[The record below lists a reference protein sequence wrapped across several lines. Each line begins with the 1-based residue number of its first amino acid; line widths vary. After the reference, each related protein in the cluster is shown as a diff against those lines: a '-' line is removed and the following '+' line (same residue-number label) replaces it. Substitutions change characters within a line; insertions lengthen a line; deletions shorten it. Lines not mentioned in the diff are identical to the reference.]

1 MVKIAERKRRM
12 KEAEESG
19 RRQAEEILREREDV
33 VFREIMGVHQG
44 TVDSYLKG
52 IVEGTVSKI
61 SRHKAMKEGQLRKE
75 VLNPMLD
82 KIEETDNKRG
92 VILKEMV
99 TSFLIPEVL
108 RNKEKKYLNELQMK
122 YIQSTKGVI
131 EDSLRGVTRKL
142 GDN

>member
-1 MVKIAERKRRM
+1 
-12 KEAEESG
+12 
-19 RRQAEEILREREDV
+19 
-33 VFREIMGVHQG
+33 
-44 TVDSYLKG
+44 
-52 IVEGTVSKI
+52 
-61 SRHKAMKEGQLRKE
+61 MKEGQLRKE